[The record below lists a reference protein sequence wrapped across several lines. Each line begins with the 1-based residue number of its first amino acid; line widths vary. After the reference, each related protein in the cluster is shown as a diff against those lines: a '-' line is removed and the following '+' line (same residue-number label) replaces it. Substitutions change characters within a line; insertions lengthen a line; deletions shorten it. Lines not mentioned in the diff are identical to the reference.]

1 MKTDAH
7 ETPTLPP
14 ELFAQLEGLSVRT
27 RRLVTSLMA
36 GEYATAFKGR
46 GMEFEQVREY
56 QPGDDIRQLDWNV
69 SARTGVP
76 HVKVHREERELTVM
90 LVVDLS
96 ASEAFGTRARE
107 MREVA
112 VEVAALLAL
121 LAAKNNDRVGLV
133 CFTSEIEKVIP
144 PKKGRGQ
151 SWRVVRELL
160 THQPRERGTNLT
172 AALELVARITK
183 HRAVIFVLSDFRAEG
198 YDEPL
203 KVLARRHDVAALV
216 LSDPRDLELPDA
228 GLLTVHDPESGEV
241 LLVDSSSRMVREQYA
256 ARGRAHATRR
266 DELFASA
273 RVDRADLSTD
283 GEHVRRVVELL
294 RRREARP

>member
-1 MKTDAH
+1 MKSQAPT
-7 ETPTLPP
+7 TPTLPP

-76 HVKVHREERELTVM
+76 HVKEHREERELTVM

-160 THQPRERGTNLT
+160 THTPRARGTNLA

-183 HRAVIFVLSDFRAEG
+183 HRAVVFVLSDFRADG

-203 KVLARRHDVAALV
+203 KVLAHRHDVAALV

-241 LLVDSSSRMVREQYA
+241 VLVDSSSRMVREQYT
-256 ARGRAHATRR
+256 ARARAHAAHR
-266 DELFASA
+266 DEVLARA
-273 RVDRADLSTD
+273 RVDTAHLSTD
-283 GEHVRRVVELL
+283 GEHVHRVVELL